1 MKTKDLQKALAKV
14 PNMDPAD
21 VTTTFKM
28 FLEFR
33 KEEEITKR
41 EIKRLDTAKEVLLVD
56 IEKRYDT
63 IHTLFTMVFDE
74 RKQSIDKF
82 FQIIDQGIR
91 EKDKEMISMGLSS
104 LSTVVASSPFSNIAE
119 LGKLIESGQKIE
131 L

>member
-14 PNMDPAD
+14 PNMDTAD

-41 EIKRLDTAKEVLLVD
+41 EIKRLDTTKEVLLTD
-56 IEKRYDT
+56 IEKRYDMY
-63 IHTLFTMVFDE
+63 HTLFTMVFDE